1 MMIRRYLVLATAI
14 VLIGTACS
22 TDTPEVLA
30 RDLTTITTRPGT
42 TTPTTTPET
51 TVAPSEGLT
60 AIATD
65 GVTVTDDTIYLGLLT
80 DLTGPFSGNVL
91 DIVDAQVAFWRRL
104 NEEGGIAGRNIELLI
119 ADTTYSIETHRVAYE
134 ELRNKVVMFS
144 HSTGAPHTLGI
155 AGDLVADDRLVVPAT
170 WYSGWSDPVVGA
182 NVLETGSNYCL
193 EAMNTISFLAEDF
206 EATAGVKPTLALATN
221 AGDYGQDSA
230 AGAKHVAEQL
240 GLRIV
245 FDGEADIGG
254 VATVPGV
261 AAAIAQSGADWTWV
275 ATDPITLAQIVGG
288 AVQLG
293 YEGKWTGAMPS
304 FSPRLLD
311 TALGPYLSANYVLSA
326 LFSPL
331 GAQVEG
337 MDEVLAVLTDAYPD
351 RFPSDGV
358 VEGFLEY
365 SAARQ
370 VLEEAAAAGDL
381 TPAGVVAAA
390 GRIDELSFGGI
401 GPVNRYSGDPN
412 ADVSRATALYRPD
425 KALFDAQGGLEATFG
440 AGAVSAFTKIQDFA
454 VATTTAEFDF
464 QGPCFQPG

>member
-1 MMIRRYLVLATAI
+1 MIRRGVVLLAGLAM
-14 VLIGTACS
+14 IGASCTSA
-22 TDTPEVLA
+22 DTPEVLA
-30 RDLTTITTRPGT
+30 RDLTATTST
-42 TTPTTTPET
+42 TTTAASGTSET
-51 TVAPSEGLT
+51 TLMAPEEVA

-65 GVTVTDDTIYLGLLT
+65 GITVTDDTIYIGLLT

-91 DIVDAQVAFWRRL
+91 DIVDSQVAFWRKL
-104 NEEGGIAGRNIELLI
+104 NDEGGIAGRRVELLI
-119 ADTTYSIETHRVAYE
+119 ADTTYAVDTHREAYE
-134 ELRNKVVMFS
+134 ELRDRVVMFS

-155 AGDLVADDRLVVPAT
+155 ASDLVVDDRLVVPAT
-170 WYSGWSDPVVGA
+170 WYSGWSDLEVGA

-193 EAMNTISFLAEDF
+193 EAMNTISFLADQF
-206 EATAGVKPTLALATN
+206 ETDQGVPPTLAVVTN
-221 AGDYGQDSA
+221 PGDYGQDSA
-230 AGAKHVAEQL
+230 AGAKHVAGQL
-240 GLRIV
+240 GLTV
-245 FDGEADIGG
+245 VYDGEGAITG
-254 VATVPGV
+254 VESVPAI
-261 AAAIAQSGADWTWV
+261 AAAIAQSGADWTWIT
-275 ATDPITLAQIVGG
+275 TDPVTLAQVVGG

-293 YEGKWTGAMPS
+293 YTGRWSGAMPS

-311 TALGPYLSANYVLSA
+311 TALGPYLSSNYVLSA

-331 GAQVEG
+331 GADVEG
-337 MDEVLAVLTDAYPD
+337 MDEIMEVLADAYPN

-412 ADVSRATALYRPD
+412 MDVSRATALYRPD
-425 KALFDAQGGLEATFG
+425 KELFDAQGGLDATFG
-440 AGAVSAFTKIQDFA
+440 DGAVSPFSLIQDFS
-454 VATTTAEFDF
+454 VATTTAAYDF
-464 QGPCFQPG
+464 QGPCYRPG